1 MTTVFIAGSI
11 SISRLHEKVQE
22 RIGKIVSSDLDVVVG
37 DADGADTS
45 IQKCLHD
52 YQAEKVT
59 VYCTG
64 DLPRNNVA
72 DWPVHNV
79 YSKAKVGSRAYFIAK
94 DLEMAR
100 ESDYGLMIWDSKSTG
115 TLSNIIELL
124 REKKKSV
131 VFVNKS
137 GDFVNVSDKNGL
149 DHLLTFMSAHA
160 RAKAEEKVN
169 LSRMIAEISQEQLS
183 LDVAGN
189 ERSSASE
196 EVEQSRDG
204 ARGSPTPDHAAPE
217 RWVEALVEARRLAA
231 GLTASLP
238 DKIEIAA
245 IGVRSKAPFQ
255 LISVR
260 EALIWRTEELA
271 RNACDAL
278 EKEDF
283 TVAALLIRSIAESA
297 AMTWYLLEIL
307 ENRKGYTPAELNEKL
322 MRMFAGSKNGWA
334 DGPEAISVLTFVE
347 RLNRKLPGFQAAYN
361 SLSEYAHPNWLG
373 VSGLYSKIDR
383 ENFTVHYSRGLRT
396 EPAGHQLANALVGGL
411 LTFEDGYNKIADAMP
426 AFIDEL
432 EKL

>member
-11 SISRLHEKVQE
+11 SINRLHKKVQE

-79 YSKAKVGSRAYFIAK
+79 FSKAKAGSRAYFTAK

-100 ESDYGLMIWDSKSTG
+100 KSDYGLMIWDCKSTG
-115 TLSNIIELL
+115 TLSNVIELL

-137 GDFVNVSDKNGL
+137 SDFIKVSDKASL
-149 DHLLTFMSAHA
+149 DHLLAFMSTNA
-160 RAKAEEKVN
+160 RAKAEEKMN
-169 LSRMIAEISQEQLS
+169 LSSVIAGISQEQLS

-189 ERSSASE
+189 EPSSSSE
-196 EVEQSRDG
+196 EAKQSDNATG
-204 ARGSPTPDHAAPE
+204 GLPMSDHAVPKPWAE
-217 RWVEALVEARRLAA
+217 DLAEARRLAV
-231 GLTASLP
+231 GLSVSLP

-245 IGVRSKAPFQ
+245 LGVRSKAPFQ

-271 RNACDAL
+271 RSACDAL

-283 TVAALLIRSIAESA
+283 TVAALLTRSIAESA

-307 ENRKGYTPAELNEKL
+307 ENRKGHTPAELNDKL

-334 DGPEAISVLTFVE
+334 DGPEAVNVLTFVE

-383 ENFTVHYSRGLRT
+383 ENFTVHYGRGLRT
-396 EPAGHQLANALVGGL
+396 EPAGQQLANALVGGL
-411 LTFEDGYNKIADAMP
+411 LTFHDGYNKIADTMP
-426 AFIDEL
+426 AFLDEL